1 MKELRHIHPVALLGR
16 PQGLPPAGLVGNLQG
31 HRVFR
36 EACARWLRSQRARGR
51 WRGGVGAGR
60 SRAAVAFLTPRGS
73 WCQSGPTCWAS
84 SEGSLGQETA
94 LTPSVA

>member
-36 EACARWLRSQRARGR
+36 EACARRLRSQRARGR

-60 SRAAVAFLTPRGS
+60 GRAAVAFCPPGVPGVSLVRPAGHLQRGVLDRRL
-73 WCQSGPTCWAS
+73 P
-84 SEGSLGQETA
+84 
-94 LTPSVA
+94 